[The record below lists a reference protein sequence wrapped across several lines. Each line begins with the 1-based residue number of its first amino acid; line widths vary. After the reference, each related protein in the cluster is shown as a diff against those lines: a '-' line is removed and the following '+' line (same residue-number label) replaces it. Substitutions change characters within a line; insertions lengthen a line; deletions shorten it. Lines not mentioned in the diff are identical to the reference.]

1 MKIAI
6 IDKFPVL
13 RLGVLMF
20 LKDSFS
26 DVTIIESDTILS
38 FNSDFPFEEVDL
50 IILGIS
56 QSARANEIN
65 AICQIKKRYPAGRFI
80 GYMEKPESATVISY
94 MNTGISGY
102 LSKHAVVSELME
114 CIQFV
119 LKGRRYI
126 SQEIIDLILN
136 SDKDI
141 NEERITR
148 PKRSRLTPHE
158 YEIAKYLSEG
168 MRTSWIAEV
177 LNRKAS
183 TISTI
188 KSTIFKK
195 MQVDNIMKLRDEIE
209 YVQFNVCDIRNL
221 SSNG

>member
-6 IDKFPVL
+6 VDKFPVL
-13 RLGVLMF
+13 RLGIVMF

-26 DVTIIESDTILS
+26 DMTVIESDSILS
-38 FNSDFPFEEVDL
+38 FNKDFPFEEVDL
-50 IILGIS
+50 VILGIS
-56 QSARANEIN
+56 QPARANEIN
-65 AICQIKKRYPAGRFI
+65 AINQMKKRHPARRFI
-80 GYMEKPESATVISY
+80 GYIEKPEQATVLSF
-94 MNTGISGY
+94 MNAGIDGY
-102 LSKHAVVSELME
+102 LSKQADISEFLE
-114 CIQFV
+114 CIQLV

-126 SQEIIDLILN
+126 SQEIIHMILN
-136 SDKDI
+136 SDKELS
-141 NEERITR
+141 EEIISRT
-148 PKRSRLTPHE
+148 KRSRLTPHE
-158 YEIAKYLSEG
+158 YEIARYLSEG

-209 YVQFNVCDIRNL
+209 YARFTVNDIINL
-221 SSNG
+221 SNNR